1 MFMFFDFV
9 LCLCIEF
16 IFNVNCV
23 VLFMKGQLLM
33 LQCGFLVKVVGVL
46 QDLGVEFVYVN
57 VLVDQEICEGIKVYG
72 DWLIILQ
79 LYIDGELVG
88 GSDIVLQMVVS
99 GELSSVLGLVVLDC
113 ILLSIIVILV
123 VVEMFKGVLVDVLG
137 VVLQLFI
144 DVGFQLNFQFVLYD
158 EGVIVVE
165 FNGLCVQ
172 FDLVSVCCVNGI
184 IIDWVDD
191 IRGKGLVI
199 DNLNVFKLVQEISVC
214 DVDDLVCVGNII
226 LVDVCL
232 VDECEIVVVGVL
244 FKIFDGNGCVVLEV
258 LLKDIVLVF
267 MCYYG
272 GCSVQVVEQF
282 CVLGFI
288 KVFNVIGGINVWLED
303 VDNGVLK
310 Y

>member
-1 MFMFFDFV
+1 MFFDFV

-23 VLFMKGQLLM
+23 VLFMKGQLIM

-57 VLVDQEICEGIKVYG
+57 VLVDVEICEGIKVYG

-88 GSDIVLQMVVS
+88 GSDIILQMVGS
-99 GELSSVLGLVVLDC
+99 GELSSVFGLVVLDC
-113 ILLSIIVILV
+113 ILLCIIVILV
-123 VVEMFKGVLVDVLG
+123 VVEMLCGVLVDVLG
-137 VVLQLFI
+137 VFLQLGI
-144 DVGFQLNFQFVLYD
+144 DVCFQLSFQLVLYD
-158 EGVIVVE
+158 DNVIVVE

-172 FDLVSVCCVNGI
+172 FDLVSVCCVDGI

-191 IRGKGLVI
+191 IWGQGLVI
-199 DNLNVFKLVQEISVC
+199 DNFNVFKLVQELGVC
-214 DVDDLVCVGNII
+214 DVDDWLCVGIVI
-226 LVDVCL
+226 VVDVCL
-232 VDECEIVVVGVL
+232 VDECVIVVINGL
-244 FKIFDGNGCVVLEV
+244 FEIFDGDNCVCLEV
-258 LLKDIVLVF
+258 LFKDIVLVF
-267 MCYYG
+267 LCYYG

-288 KVFNVIGGINVWLED
+288 MVYNIIGGIDVWFKD
-303 VDNGVLK
+303 VDNSVLI